1 MERFNYHSHST
12 CCDGKSSLEEMAL
25 SAIDKGLKYF
35 GFSAHAPVPF
45 DNHFALPQKDIQYYI
60 NETHRLKDKYKD
72 KIKLFTSMEFDF
84 ITDIMENNR
93 EQAKEY
99 GLDYFISSVHE
110 VKEHNKSKDM
120 WFIDGHDPK
129 IYDDGLREIFDNDIQ
144 RAVTRFYVQEQEMI
158 IKNRPD
164 VIGHFDK
171 VRMHNKNRFFTDDD
185 PWYEEIVRSTIDIM
199 KKYDTICEINTRGLY
214 KKRSDDFYP
223 DKKWIK
229 VLFEKNI
236 PITISTDCHNS
247 DEVVMFFDEA
257 LNTVKQ
263 IGYKDICYFDNGWKK
278 MKID

>member
-1 MERFNYHSHST
+1 
-12 CCDGKSSLEEMAL
+12 
-25 SAIDKGLKYF
+25 
-35 GFSAHAPVPF
+35 
-45 DNHFALPQKDIQYYI
+45 
-60 NETHRLKDKYKD
+60 
-72 KIKLFTSMEFDF
+72 
-84 ITDIMENNR
+84 
-93 EQAKEY
+93 
-99 GLDYFISSVHE
+99 
-110 VKEHNKSKDM
+110 M

-185 PWYEEIVRSTIDIM
+185 PWYEEIVRSTIDVM

-263 IGYKDICYFDNGWKK
+263 IGYKDICYFDNEWKK